1 MRNKTRE
8 AVAYLR
14 YSCHN
19 QDDGWSIEAQK
30 TAIKKYADAN
40 GIIIKHFYIDEAKS
54 GRNTNREGY
63 QALMNCIKKGD
74 IKIVIVHK
82 LDRLHRETANQLNNL
97 KLSSGKQC

>member
-8 AVAYLR
+8 AAAYLR

-74 IKIVIVHK
+74 IKIRPLAKIK
-82 LDRLHRETANQLNNL
+82 
-97 KLSSGKQC
+97 KM